1 MANKK
6 KLSDNPVVVTLAGLL
21 LALQQGAID
30 LHVSSGND
38 KMGDIPYISMPAG
51 EDPIFRSDGVIL
63 RDFPG
68 TCCGCCSGCK
78 NDCYALAIEVYRDQ
92 ARVAYAE
99 NYVLAKY
106 APELFRSKVS
116 AYLRKCNRRCFRWH
130 ESGEFFSWEY
140 FVLVCEICAAFP
152 RIQFYTYTKRY
163 AWVRRAQDL
172 GIIPSNFKINISARR
187 ENSAALEKYLPEF
200 SQFIWDCSNLAGSDS
215 APIECEHCKAVK
227 FNGRKTGIQCIEC
240 ERCIYG
246 TESTAVYDHS
256 KRAHKK

>member
-6 KLSDNPVVVTLAGLL
+6 KLSDNPVLVTLAGLL
-21 LALQQGAID
+21 LALQQGALE

-51 EDPIFRSDGVIL
+51 EDPIYRSDGALL

-78 NDCYALAIEVYRDQ
+78 GDCYALTIEVYRDK
-92 ARVAYAE
+92 ARIAYAE

-106 APELFRSKVS
+106 APDLFREMVVK
-116 AYLRKCNRRCFRWH
+116 YLKRCNRRCFRWH
-130 ESGEFFSWEY
+130 ESGEFFSYEY
-140 FVLVCEICAAFP
+140 LQLVCEICAMFP
-152 RIQFYTYTKRY
+152 RIQFYAYTKRY
-163 AWVRRAQDL
+163 AWLRKAKDA
-172 GIIPSNFKINISARR
+172 GIIPPNFKINVSARR

-200 SQFIWDCSNLAGSDS
+200 TQFIWDCSNLVTSDY
-215 APIECEHCKAVK
+215 APLSCEHCKAVQ
-227 FNGRKTGIQCIEC
+227 FNGKKTGITCIEC

-246 TESTAVYDHS
+246 NENTAVYDHS